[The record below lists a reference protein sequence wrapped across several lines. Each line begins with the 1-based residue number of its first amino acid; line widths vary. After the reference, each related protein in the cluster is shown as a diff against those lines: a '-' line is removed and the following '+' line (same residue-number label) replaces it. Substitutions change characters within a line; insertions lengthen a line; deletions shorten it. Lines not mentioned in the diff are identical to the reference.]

1 MGVDLGA
8 LTPGFAEPVRDA
20 QGIFRGVLDAMSR
33 PGLPVSLE
41 GARQVG
47 DFGAAGAIALTLLD
61 FETPVWLGAEPDGSL
76 ANWLRF
82 HCGCPLAAD
91 VQSASFAFLTAAQLP
106 NLSEFNPGSEKYPD
120 TAATLVI
127 TVPALDGGAP
137 VALEGPGIKGR
148 VTIAP
153 QGLPPEFWAQATA
166 NRARFQLG
174 VDILFAAG
182 DAMIGL
188 PRSTLIFPA
197 NITQEG

>member
-1 MGVDLGA
+1 MGVDLA
-8 LTPGFAEPVRDA
+8 TLTPGFAQPVRDA
-20 QGIFRGVLDAMSR
+20 QTVFRGVLDAMSR
-33 PGLPVSLE
+33 PGRLITLR
-41 GARQVG
+41 GCDQVG

-61 FETPVWLGAEPDGSL
+61 FETPVWLGSEPDSNF

-91 VQSASFAFLTAAQLP
+91 AQGASFAFLPAPQFPDLGV
-106 NLSEFNPGSEKYPD
+106 FNPGSEKYPD

-127 TVPALDGGAP
+127 TVPALTGGAA
-137 VALEGPGIKGR
+137 VTLEGPGIEGQ

-153 QGLPPEFWAQATA
+153 QGLGPDFWGQAAA

-182 DAMIGL
+182 DAVIGL
-188 PRSTLIFPA
+188 PRSTRIFPA
-197 NITQEG
+197 NIIQEG